1 MKKGLSVP
9 PTKSVLLQLRRQ
21 IRNLEQGQQ
30 MLEKKRDLM
39 TRLIY
44 ERLNVY
50 RQLRG
55 QAANE
60 LKQAY
65 YWVGIVQMRMGS
77 QMLRQT
83 AVGLQPA
90 INLKIVARSSV
101 GVEYPSVTVSPRPL
115 QPVGL
120 MWTDVSFD
128 EARLRLRELTLTLA
142 LLGEAENALW
152 RLLSASRKTRK
163 RVNALKYNI
172 IPRYQTTF
180 RHISQILEEDE
191 RNTLFQVKL
200 LQSRQGS
207 NEMTRAAPRATEAP
221 ARNGQK

>member
-9 PTKSVLLQLRRQ
+9 PTKSVLLHIRRQ
-21 IRNLEQGQQ
+21 VRFLEQGQQ
-30 MLEKKRDLM
+30 MLEKKRDLL

-44 ERLNVY
+44 ERLAVY
-50 RQLRG
+50 RKLRA
-55 QAANE
+55 QAAEE
-60 LKQAY
+60 LKRAY
-65 YWVGIVQMRMGS
+65 YWLGIVQMRMGS

-90 INLKIVARSSV
+90 VNLKITARSSV
-101 GVEYPSVTVSPRPL
+101 GVEYPSVSASPLPL

-128 EARLRLRELTLTLA
+128 EARLRLRELIVTLA
-142 LLGEAENALW
+142 QLGEAENALW
-152 RLLSASRKTRK
+152 RLLAASRKTRK

-172 IPRYQTTF
+172 IPRYQTTLK
-180 RHISQILEEDE
+180 HIRQVLEEDE

-200 LQSRQGS
+200 LQARQTAG
-207 NEMTRAAPRATEAP
+207 
-221 ARNGQK
+221 